1 MTDTANAPERIK
13 AWMQPYFSEIG
24 SWSTTRYPEV
34 TIEYVLATHCDEL
47 VAAARAEGAREAQ
60 AKIERMTEAL
70 KDAVEIVHKS
80 YVLATM
86 EAVNAGP
93 ASPIAASHDAWR
105 AKCVRVEESARAA
118 LQENANE

>member
-47 VAAARAEGAREAQ
+47 VAAAKADGAREAQ
-60 AKIERMTEAL
+60 AKIARLMEALDLADTALTEA
-70 KDAVEIVHKS
+70 
-80 YVLATM
+80 
-86 EAVNAGP
+86 EAILGGEYGDQYQTLCDNM
-93 ASPIAASHDAWR
+93 IELRDR
-105 AKCVRVEESARAA
+105 ITA
-118 LQENANE
+118 LQENAHG